1 MKKSLFWVK
10 VFNYE
15 YWSWWVFY
23 LPMAPY
29 WLYLAARS
37 RSLTFFTA
45 ANPGIE
51 AGGFYGEKKKEIL
64 EKISPEY
71 LAKTVFIEAKNDF
84 QKTVNLLIINE
95 LTFPIIAKPN
105 IGERGFM
112 VTKIENFADLETYK
126 NAMTEDFIMQEFVS
140 FDLEFGVL
148 YSRLP
153 NEKKGKVSSL
163 TMKEFLSVT
172 GDGISTIEQLLQQ
185 NTRAR
190 FQLASLQERMGVG
203 LQQILPKNEKRLLE
217 PIGNH
222 CRGTKFINANHLI
235 TNELHEVFDKISES
249 FDGFFYGRFDMKV
262 KSLEDFYAGKNIKI
276 MELNGVS
283 SDPGHIYDPD
293 YKLLNAYK
301 DLRWH
306 WKRIAD
312 ISILNQKNGIKPL
325 PLREVFGIIK
335 QHFA

>member
-112 VTKIENFADLETYK
+112 VTKIENFNDLENYK
-126 NAMTEDFIMQEFVS
+126 NAMPEDFIMQEFVS

-172 GDGISTIEQLLQQ
+172 GDGILTIEQLLQQ

-190 FQLASLQERMGVG
+190 FQLASLQ
-203 LQQILPKNEKRLLE
+203 
-217 PIGNH
+217 
-222 CRGTKFINANHLI
+222 
-235 TNELHEVFDKISES
+235 
-249 FDGFFYGRFDMKV
+249 
-262 KSLEDFYAGKNIKI
+262 
-276 MELNGVS
+276 
-283 SDPGHIYDPD
+283 
-293 YKLLNAYK
+293 
-301 DLRWH
+301 
-306 WKRIAD
+306 
-312 ISILNQKNGIKPL
+312 
-325 PLREVFGIIK
+325 
-335 QHFA
+335 